1 MVNWKRMGLMISEG
15 ISQMEGQLS
24 QKPEVA
30 IQKQLHTTLTNSYGC
45 IQKSKSPAENV
56 KTRVLIA
63 G

>member
-1 MVNWKRMGLMISEG
+1 MMGLMISEG

-30 IQKQLHTTLTNSYGC
+30 IQKQLHTTVTNSYGC

-56 KTRVLIA
+56 KLEC
-63 G
+63 